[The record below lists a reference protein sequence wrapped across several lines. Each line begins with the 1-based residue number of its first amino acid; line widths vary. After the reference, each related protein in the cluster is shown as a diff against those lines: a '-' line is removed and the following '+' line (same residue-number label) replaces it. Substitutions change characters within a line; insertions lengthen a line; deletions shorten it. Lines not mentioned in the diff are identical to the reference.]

1 MVIMSNFQLSKQA
14 DPNKI
19 FLIKFSELNGGRF
32 DPVMALYQREIKNF
46 NFQTQNLSD
55 LLQSNP
61 QYGANESGIDR
72 KSKTEPRYIRITD
85 INKYGLLRN
94 NLGKT
99 AKILENQ
106 YLLSS
111 DDILIARSGAT
122 VGKAY
127 IHRVKNEKCFYAGY
141 LIRFIVDKNKVSP
154 NYIFYYMQLKVYEKW
169 VNAIQRAS
177 GQPNINAEEY
187 KSLKIPI
194 PPKNIQADIV
204 AKMDKAYQDK
214 QKKEAQ
220 AQDLL
225 NGIDNYLLS
234 ELGIDLPKKIDN
246 SLKSRMFI
254 KKFSDIEGGRFDGEY
269 YQNKYIDFDN
279 SLIEKGEYISLKEL
293 LQMLESGSRP
303 TGGVGNIKSGILS
316 FGGTHVS
323 HDGYIDTSKAKYI
336 PIEYH
341 QKNLATKTRI
351 NDLLL
356 VKDGATTGKI
366 AIIQKLEHENQ
377 NINEHVFLMRPKN
390 NVNPIYLLSY
400 LRSSFGNMQIKREIT
415 GATVRGLTKD
425 VVNSLKI
432 PFPPLEK
439 QNQIAEHISQIRQ
452 QAKQLQTEAKIG
464 LTQAKSEVETIILGG
479 EL

>member
-1 MVIMSNFQLSKQA
+1 MSNFQLSKQA

-19 FLIKFSELNGGRF
+19 FLIKFSELEGGRF

-214 QKKEAQ
+214 QKKEVQ

-254 KKFSDIEGGRFDGEY
+254 KKFSEVANSRLDPFFNQPLFAQAEKNIVSG
-269 YQNKYIDFDN
+269 DF
-279 SLIEKGEYISLKEL
+279 SCISLDALVFPVSGITYKATDEAKSGHAILRGNNVTLNTNEL
-293 LQMLESGSRP
+293 NFEKIRFIDKNLSINVLSKLYKNDILMSSASGSKEHVGKVAFIDKDINYYFGAFMTVLRP
-303 TGGVGNIKSGILS
+303 KKMEYSHKYLFNFLS
-316 FGGTHVS
+316 SKIYRLMLFRFLGGT
-323 HDGYIDTSKAKYI
+323 
-336 PIEYH
+336 
-341 QKNLATKTRI
+341 
-351 NDLLL
+351 
-356 VKDGATTGKI
+356 
-366 AIIQKLEHENQ
+366 
-377 NINEHVFLMRPKN
+377 NINNVGFEKIKN
-390 NVNPIYLLSY
+390 FPVPL
-400 LRSSFGNMQIKREIT
+400 
-415 GATVRGLTKD
+415 
-425 VVNSLKI
+425 
-432 PFPPLEK
+432 PPLEK

>member
-1 MVIMSNFQLSKQA
+1 MSNFQLSKQA

-19 FLIKFSELNGGRF
+19 FLIKFSELEGGRF

-254 KKFSDIEGGRFDGEY
+254 KKFSDIEGGRFDSVMAL
-269 YQNKYIDFDN
+269 YQTTVNNLKYP
-279 SLIEKGEYISLKEL
+279 
-293 LQMLESGSRP
+293 LQNLGSILQKNP
-303 TGGVGNIKSGILS
+303 QYGANEVGVGRKSRDEIRYIRITDIDNDGFLKNRLGKTVNNIENQYLL
-316 FGGTHVS
+316 
-323 HDGYIDTSKAKYI
+323 
-336 PIEYH
+336 
-341 QKNLATKTRI
+341 NLD
-351 NDLLL
+351 DLLL
-356 VKDGATTGKI
+356 ARSGSVGRAYLHKDTGCKSI
-366 AIIQKLEHENQ
+366 FAGYLIRFILDDKKVIPDYIFSYMQCSLYKNWVNAIQRIVAQP
-377 NINEHVFLMRPKN
+377 NINAEEYK
-390 NVNPIYLLSY
+390 
-400 LRSSFGNMQIKREIT
+400 
-415 GATVRGLTKD
+415 
-425 VVNSLKI
+425 SLKI
-432 PFPPLEK
+432 PLPPLEK
-439 QNQIAEHISQIRQ
+439 QNQIAEHISKIRN
-452 QAKQLQTEAKIG
+452 QAKQLQLEAKTG
-464 LTQAKSEVETIILGG
+464 LEQVKQEVETMILGDKKNG
-479 EL
+479 